1 MSWARFRV
9 CFGVLPLVL
18 ASPVTAMALPTQST
32 LFDFT
37 GGMSAQYPSGRLLP
51 GAGGVL
57 YGVSRSGGPGNFGTV
72 FRINPPA
79 AGQSAWS
86 LDVLYAFQGAADGAA
101 PTGGLIA
108 DAHGVLYGVAASG
121 GSSQHG
127 TVFSLTP
134 PVPGGGVWTIAT
146 LHTFLGGTDG
156 EYPSEDAGLAMDAAG
171 ALYGTTI
178 NGGQGSGTAFR
189 LTPPAAGSSTWTET
203 ILHAFKGGDDGYFP
217 EAGLLPGPGGVFYGT
232 TSGGGKT
239 FTCSGGCGT
248 VFSLTPPAAGQTKW
262 AHAVLRSQVKTQGGD
277 PNGSLVS
284 DAAGNLYGTGLLGGS
299 SSACSLGCGTVFR
312 LLAPSGASHRWAE
325 QTLHDF
331 TSGASDSEFPASV
344 LTLGS
349 GGTLW
354 GTASGAAPNRLGAT
368 FSLAPPAAGKKVW
381 TETVVHVFQGGATDG
396 ASPSA
401 GLTPGPGGT
410 FYGVTSEG
418 GSGGRG
424 VCGNGCG
431 TMFQISP

>member
-1 MSWARFRV
+1 MAWARF
-9 CFGVLPLVL
+9 GVHLGVSAMAFILPATGI
-18 ASPVTAMALPTQST
+18 ASPMQAT
-32 LFDFT
+32 LFDFN
-37 GGMSAQYPSGRLLP
+37 GGASAQYPSGRLLP

-72 FRINPPA
+72 FRLNPPA

-86 LDVLYAFQGAADGAA
+86 LDVLYSFQDAADGAA
-101 PTGGLIA
+101 PTGGLIS
-108 DAHGVLYGVAASG
+108 DAGGVLYGVAASG
-121 GSSQHG
+121 GAGQGG
-127 TVFSLTP
+127 TVFSLAP
-134 PVPGGGVWTIAT
+134 PGPGGHVWTIAT
-146 LHTFLGGTDG
+146 LHTFMGGTDG
-156 EYPSEDAGLAMDAAG
+156 KYPSEDAGLVIDAAG

-178 NGGQGSGTAFR
+178 NGGQGSGIAFR
-189 LTPPAAGSSTWTET
+189 LSPPAAGLSTWTET

-232 TSGGGKT
+232 TSGGGRT
-239 FTCSGGCGT
+239 VTCSGGCGT
-248 VFSLTPPAAGQTKW
+248 VFSLAPPAAGQGKW
-262 AHAVLRSQVKTQGGD
+262 THTVLHALVKTQGAD

-284 DAAGNLYGTGLLGGS
+284 DAAGNLYGTGLQGGT
-299 SSACSLGCGTVFR
+299 SSACSLDCGTVFR
-312 LLAPSGASHRWAE
+312 LLAPTGASHRWAE
-325 QTLHDF
+325 QTLHSF
-331 TSGASDSEFPASV
+331 AGGSSDSEFPASV

-368 FSLAPPAAGKKVW
+368 FSLAPPAAGKTAW
-381 TETVVHVFQGGATDG
+381 TETVIHVFQGDASDG

-418 GSGGRG
+418 GGGGHG

-431 TMFQISP
+431 TMFQITP